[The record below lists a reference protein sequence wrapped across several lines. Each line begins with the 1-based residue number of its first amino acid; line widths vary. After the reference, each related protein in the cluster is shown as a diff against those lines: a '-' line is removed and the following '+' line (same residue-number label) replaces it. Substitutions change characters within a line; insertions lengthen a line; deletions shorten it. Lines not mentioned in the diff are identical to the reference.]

1 MVLEGEMSSAPASET
16 SSHLRIDFYMT
27 VSEQANLADSL
38 PFAMLLAIAWEP
50 GSSLDLNVS
59 LRA

>member
-1 MVLEGEMSSAPASET
+1 MSSAPASET

-38 PFAMLLAIAWEP
+38 PIAMLLAIAWEP